1 MKRVVVAFALAG
13 CAHGPPVSSVRR
25 TGQPTRTL
33 TQTLRPTLTVEQ
45 PVAGSILHGAEVEVR
60 GTVHTR
66 DGRGWVWVDGTQ
78 AEVRGGTFV
87 AHRVPLREGAIE
99 LGVEVTDSA
108 GVKARLAVP
117 LVVESHDRP
126 FSDQLCT
133 DGACLRYETRGVPL
147 RDGAGRITNAIV
159 VVSAYGFGEKLDAL
173 WPDLVGPERALDSR
187 SRFIVGVASDPGVPL
202 ALLLE
207 ALQLARTTPLVG
219 ASTYGVEVVLR
230 LVAGAPAWT
239 GPVVLCGGHDRPWD
253 EPLVREVRKAL
264 DRPDPWRRVVTLMV
278 PGSYTPRYLADVR
291 HAAEHGLVE
300 EARAHG
306 LEVALVERQV
316 ARAEALGRLRL
327 RLDAAQALGNAPLV
341 YPRLDGRR
349 LTLVVNT
356 QDRLVAAA
364 RVRSL
369 AERLRT
375 IGAQVDVRAFDDEL
389 GHSAYFRHVPP
400 ALEQALAELGR

>member
-1 MKRVVVAFALAG
+1 MKGVVVTLALAG
-13 CAHGPPVSSVRR
+13 CAHGPPVREGLR
-25 TGQPTRTL
+25 TRPP
-33 TQTLRPTLTVEQ
+33 TLRVEQ
-45 PVAGSILHGAEVEVR
+45 PVAGSIQHAADVEVR
-60 GTVHTR
+60 GTVNTR
-66 DGRGWVWVDGTQ
+66 DGLGWVWVDGTQ
-78 AEVRGGTFV
+78 AEVKGGKFV
-87 AHRVPLREGAIE
+87 AHRVPLREGTIE

-108 GVKARLAVP
+108 GTKARLTVP

-126 FSDQLCT
+126 FSAQVCA
-133 DGACLRYETRGVPL
+133 DGACLRYETRGVPR
-147 RDGAGRITNAIV
+147 RDGTGRITNAIV

-202 ALLLE
+202 PLLLE
-207 ALQLARTTPLVG
+207 ALQLTKTTPLVG
-219 ASTYGVEVVLR
+219 ASTYGVEAVLR
-230 LVAGAPAWT
+230 LVSGAPAWT

-264 DRPDPWRRVVTLMV
+264 DGPDPWRRVVALMV

-306 LEVALVERQV
+306 LQAALVERQV
-316 ARAEALGRLRL
+316 ARPEALEPLRT
-327 RLDAAQALGNAPLV
+327 RLDAAQALGKAPLV

-349 LTLVVNT
+349 VTLVVNT
-356 QDRLVAAA
+356 QDRMVAEA
-364 RVRSL
+364 RVRAL

-375 IGAQVDVRAFDDEL
+375 IGAQVDVRAFDDAL
-389 GHSAYFRHVPP
+389 GHSAYFRHVPS
-400 ALEQALAELGR
+400 ALEQALAELAR